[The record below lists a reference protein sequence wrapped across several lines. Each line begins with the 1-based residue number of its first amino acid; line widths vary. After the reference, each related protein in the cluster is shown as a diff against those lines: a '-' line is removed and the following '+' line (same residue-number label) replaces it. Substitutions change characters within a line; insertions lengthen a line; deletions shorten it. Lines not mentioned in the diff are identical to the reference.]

1 MNVRLMHTRSQPG
14 FKQKASYRPKF
25 ITNLFL
31 LFVCGAPPPAVVFQ
45 RPPHHRLYP
54 TPIRFLELRRCV
66 AIRDMNFVSPVFADQ
81 RRPLERTLS
90 PAHDEHSLVAEKF
103 KIPPYRTCACTS
115 PTAVCQSARA
125 GLA

>member
-31 LFVCGAPPPAVVFQ
+31 LLVCGAPPPAVVFQ
-45 RPPHHRLYP
+45 RPPDHRLYP

-66 AIRDMNFVSPVFADQ
+66 AVRDMNFVSPFFADQ
-81 RRPLERTLS
+81 RRPLERALS
-90 PAHDEHSLVAEKF
+90 APDDQHPLVSEKF
-103 KIPPYRTCACTS
+103 
-115 PTAVCQSARA
+115 
-125 GLA
+125 